1 MENLTPMM
9 LQYKKI
15 KESHQD
21 CILMFRLGDF
31 YEMFFE
37 DALEASKILQITLT
51 GRSKGDS
58 QKAPMCGV
66 PYHAVDNYISK
77 LTRAGKKV
85 AICDQM
91 TAPNGKSIVQREVI
105 RVITPGTT
113 LDDNILDGKANNYIV
128 CVTKNGESFGFAY
141 CDVTT
146 GEFRVTEIS
155 GLKNLKSELVRI
167 HPSECICEENLRI
180 ELRDFLADISG
191 MYTFPYSYS
200 FDAESELKKNF
211 EIKSLGIFGLE
222 NKKLAVQTAGMLFE
236 YLRETQKTELKH
248 IQKINYYEIS
258 EFMPLDESC
267 VRNLE
272 LFYTNRDNKK
282 EGSLAWVLDQTVSPM
297 GGRMLRNWLLHP
309 LLTKDVIENR
319 LNKVEVF
326 VKDSSL
332 LRNVR
337 ERVSMIYDIERLLS
351 KLSLGTGNARD
362 LKALQKSLEIIPEV
376 KILIKDISGLQ
387 EIDQNL
393 EPLTELTLLISKA
406 IIDTPPLIVREGGMI
421 QQGYNQELDEL
432 KSISTEGKTFISEM
446 QEREIARTGINNLK
460 IKFNSVFGYYIE
472 ISNSNLKSVP
482 EDYIRKQTLVNAERF
497 ITPELKEYEDKVLNA
512 EERIKT
518 LEYELFY
525 QVRME
530 VVKEIVRL
538 QKVARA
544 IAELDVYNNFA
555 FIAVKNNYCKPA
567 ILESGEMHIV
577 NGRHPVIEQLSLSR
591 DFVPND
597 CKFDEKNK
605 FLLIT
610 GPNMGGKS
618 TFLRQVALIVLLA
631 QIGCFVP
638 AESASLGI
646 VDRIFTRVGA
656 SDNLT
661 RGESTFMVEMQEAS
675 FILNNATEK
684 SLIILDEIGRGT
696 STYDGVSI
704 AWAIMEFIHDKIS
717 AKTIF
722 ATHYHELIELADRL
736 DKAKNMS
743 VTVRE
748 NEKEGVVFLYKIVDG
763 GVDKSYG
770 IEVAKLAGLP
780 VEIVSRARGV
790 LTELET
796 KHIQKNRVNKDQI
809 ELFEDEKERKHKA
822 LNQAVINEIKDIDV
836 DNMTPLEAMK
846 KLDEIKKKSLF

>member
-1 MENLTPMM
+1 MM

-15 KESHQD
+15 KESHAD

-37 DALEASKILQITLT
+37 DALAASKILQITLT
-51 GRSKGDS
+51 GRNKGGS
-58 QKAPMCGV
+58 EKAPMCGV
-66 PYHAVDNYISK
+66 PFHAVDNYISK

-85 AICDQM
+85 AVCDQM
-91 TAPNGKSIVQREVI
+91 TAPNGKTIVERQVI

-113 LDDNILDGKANNYIV
+113 FDENVIDNKANNYVACIV
-128 CVTKNGESFGFAY
+128 RNGDVFGFAY

-146 GEFRVTEIS
+146 GEFKTTEIS
-155 GLKNLKSELVRI
+155 SLKELRSELAKI
-167 HPSECICEENLRI
+167 NPAECICSE
-180 ELRDFLADISG
+180 ELRQELKNFLAEVRG
-191 MYTFPYSYS
+191 MYTFPYEY
-200 FDAESELKKNF
+200 FKEAGEELKKAF
-211 EIKSLGIFGLE
+211 GIKSLVIFGLE
-222 NKKLAVQTAGMLFE
+222 KRELAVQTSGMLFE
-236 YLRETQKTELKH
+236 YLKETQKTDLKH

-258 EFMPLDESC
+258 DFMPLDESC
-267 VRNLE
+267 VKNLE
-272 LFYTNRDNKK
+272 LFYTNRDGKK
-282 EGSLAWVLDQTVSPM
+282 EGSLNWVLDQTVSSM

-309 LLTKDVIENR
+309 LLDKAAICDR

-326 VKDSSL
+326 VKDSGL

-337 ERVSMIYDIERLLS
+337 NSLEMLFDIERLLS
-351 KLSLGTGNARD
+351 RLSLGSGNARD
-362 LKALQKSLEIIPEV
+362 LVGIKKSLEAVPEL
-376 KILIKDISGLQ
+376 KKLINGFPVLSELDA
-387 EIDQNL
+387 DL
-393 EPLTELTLLISKA
+393 EPLDGLRGLIEKA
-406 IIDTPPLIVREGGMI
+406 IIDQPPMSVRDGGMI
-421 QQGYNQELDEL
+421 KHGFNTELDEL
-432 KSISTEGKTFISEM
+432 KSISTEGKTFIKNL
-446 QEREIARTGINNLK
+446 QEREIARTSINSLK
-460 IKFNSVFGYYIE
+460 IKFNTVFGYYIE
-472 ISNSNLKSVP
+472 ISKANLKSVP

-538 QKVARA
+538 QKIAKRV
-544 IAELDVYNNFA
+544 AELDVYCNFA
-555 FIAVKNNYCKPA
+555 FIAVKNNYCKPE
-567 ILESGEMHIV
+567 ILESGDVNIV
-577 NGRHPVIEQLSLSR
+577 NGRHPVIEQLNLAR

-597 CKFDEKNK
+597 CALNETRK

-618 TFLRQVALIVLLA
+618 TFLRQVALIVLMA
-631 QIGCFVP
+631 QIGSYVP
-638 AESASLGI
+638 AEKALFGV

-675 FILNNATEK
+675 YILNNATEK

-704 AWAIMEFIHDKIS
+704 AWAIMEFIHDKIG

-736 DKAKNMS
+736 NKAKNMS

-748 NEKEGVVFLYKIVDG
+748 NEKEGVVFLYKIVEG

-780 VEIVSRARGV
+780 IEVTGRARGV
-790 LTELET
+790 LTELEM
-796 KHIQKNRVNKDQI
+796 KHIQKTRVHKDQI
-809 ELFEDEKERKHKA
+809 EMFEDRGHRRLNESEK
-822 LNQAVINEIKDIDV
+822 AVLQEIKSIDV
-836 DNMTPLEAMK
+836 NNMTPMEAMQ
-846 KLDEIKKKSLF
+846 KLDQIKQKSLFNPEE